1 MFQLM
6 MMREEGSSSAAV
18 AEAVPSS
25 SLMLSDVCR
34 EREMSV
40 MVSALAHVV
49 AGDVPADDEELSGN
63 EYLDWRSN
71 NINPSL
77 GFGGLKR
84 GREEVDGCAT
94 GGGGGGRM
102 AVESVANLCSQFVH
116 LPHGGSSSAVAGGKQ
131 HSRNFK
137 LLLIVLFY
145 KLSQSYRLSTYAKFL
160 TFANYSMCCIKLS
173 HPLFFAVTEANT
185 PAQLVPTYEYNS
197 NENNNR
203 EEPRR
208 RYRGVRQ
215 RPWGKWAAEIRD
227 PFKAARV
234 WLGTFDTAEDAARAY
249 DEAALRFRGN
259 KAKLNFPENVK
270 LRSVPPNQTATH
282 FPLSDSPNTL
292 FSIPT
297 STDPI
302 IHHSQSHYSVPNPQV
317 AGGYLDYS
325 QLFLGSSTSSVPREQ
340 QLQQLR
346 QNQPIYPYD
355 RTVLSS
361 SVSSQAQSSSLSSS
375 SPASPPTSYPIV
387 FPLQASGYQFNLGNS
402 SQGGGIGD
410 FSVHSWSS
418 DSSQYT
424 STTK

>member
-1 MFQLM
+1 MIFANYCVIITEVANQKGRVVGENSRGAGDVDQDYQGSLMYHLM
-6 MMREEGSSSAAV
+6 MTREDGSSSAAV

-34 EREMSV
+34 DREMSV
-40 MVSALAHVV
+40 MVSALTHVV
-49 AGDVPADDEELSGN
+49 AGDVPADDEELSGT
-63 EYLDWRSN
+63 EYSDWRSN

-77 GFGGLKR
+77 GFCGIKR

-94 GGGGGGRM
+94 GGGGVGRM

-116 LPHGGSSSAVAGGKQ
+116 LPHGGSSSAVAG
-131 HSRNFK
+131 
-137 LLLIVLFY
+137 
-145 KLSQSYRLSTYAKFL
+145 
-160 TFANYSMCCIKLS
+160 
-173 HPLFFAVTEANT
+173 VTNT

-270 LRSVPPNQTATH
+270 LRSVPPNQTVTH
-282 FPLSDSPNTL
+282 FPISDSPNTH

-297 STDPI
+297 STEPI
-302 IHHSQSHYSVPNPQV
+302 VHHSQSHYSVPNPQV

-325 QLFLGSSTSSVPREQ
+325 QLFLGSSTSSFPREQ

-361 SVSSQAQSSSLSSS
+361 SVSSRAQSSSLSSS

>member
-1 MFQLM
+1 MYQLM

-40 MVSALAHVV
+40 MVSALTQVV

-71 NINPSL
+71 NINSSL

-94 GGGGGGRM
+94 GSGGGGRM

-116 LPHGGSSSAVAGGKQ
+116 LPHGGSSSAVAGV
-131 HSRNFK
+131 R
-137 LLLIVLFY
+137 
-145 KLSQSYRLSTYAKFL
+145 
-160 TFANYSMCCIKLS
+160 
-173 HPLFFAVTEANT
+173 EANT

-282 FPLSDSPNTL
+282 FPISDSPNTL

-297 STDPI
+297 SADPI
-302 IHHSQSHYSVPNPQV
+302 IHHSQSHYLVPNPQV

-325 QLFLGSSTSSVPREQ
+325 QLVLGSSTSSVPREQ

-361 SVSSQAQSSSLSSS
+361 SESSQAQSSSLSSS

-387 FPLQASGYQFNLGNS
+387 FPLQASGCQFNLGNS

-418 DSSQYT
+418 DSNH
-424 STTK
+424 

>member
-1 MFQLM
+1 MIFANYCVIITEVANQTGRVVGENSRGAGDVDQDYQGSLMYQLM
-6 MMREEGSSSAAV
+6 MTREDGSSSAAV

-25 SLMLSDVCR
+25 SLMLSDVR
-34 EREMSV
+34 RDREMSV
-40 MVSALAHVV
+40 MVSALTHVV

-77 GFGGLKR
+77 GFCGIKR
-84 GREEVDGCAT
+84 GREEVVGCAT
-94 GGGGGGRM
+94 GGGGVGRM

-116 LPHGGSSSAVAGGKQ
+116 LPHGGSSSAVAG
-131 HSRNFK
+131 
-137 LLLIVLFY
+137 
-145 KLSQSYRLSTYAKFL
+145 
-160 TFANYSMCCIKLS
+160 
-173 HPLFFAVTEANT
+173 VTEANT

-282 FPLSDSPNTL
+282 FPISDSPNTH

-297 STDPI
+297 STEPI
-302 IHHSQSHYSVPNPQV
+302 VHHSQSHYSVPNPQV

-325 QLFLGSSTSSVPREQ
+325 QLFLGSSTSSFPREQ

-361 SVSSQAQSSSLSSS
+361 SVSSRAQSSSLSSS